1 MKNQMK
7 NVQISELLFKKMYAY
22 FVEQQEEYYDDI
34 KSGIEEKADRIF
46 ARYEYSKRF
55 SLDDKNRGVNAPVST
70 DKKG

>member
-1 MKNQMK
+1 MK

-55 SLDDKNRGVNAPVST
+55 SLDDKYRGVNAPVST